1 MSSTISRFY
10 QFLDS
15 FKAIVRRTTLKSYR
29 LCSLPV
35 SFSRFTWN
43 FLKPSVDAPPRSPTD
58 DTEFSA
64 QHARRVIGSGV
75 VLERKASIS
84 AGPVPELKNKVHSA
98 CSNELS
104 FTNPGMEVRIPLYC
118 VFGLGCVEV
127 EVFVFKKLVSLRL
140 ACFFGGAVSIFGGR
154 CCGNDL
160 GGSNI
165 GACSQVTGGARSFEA
180 EARYRETGHGLHR
193 DPHHVQGGEEI
204 VSLFFVC
211 AVGKML
217 FQDLYRI

>member
-1 MSSTISRFY
+1 MYNLIWFRTVWRKFEFYDFTILSVSAPN
-10 QFLDS
+10 LDS

-140 ACFFGGAVSIFGGR
+140 ACFFGG
-154 CCGNDL
+154 
-160 GGSNI
+160 GSLNF
-165 GACSQVTGGARSFEA
+165 R
-180 EARYRETGHGLHR
+180 R
-193 DPHHVQGGEEI
+193 
-204 VSLFFVC
+204 
-211 AVGKML
+211 KML
-217 FQDLYRI
+217 RQRSRREQYRSVLASYRRSKKL